1 MSLRVGSVCLAVLLV
16 LAGCSG
22 SSPPG
27 AESAATADP
36 TTRTAVT
43 AESTATPDTPTA
55 TRDLSAASTTTLPTR
70 ATLSAAD
77 LSASERDLL
86 RRAVENESVR
96 VMRSNLTG
104 ELTPDTDGWYARYR
118 GTLYELSWER
128 GGFYGEYHLGNATVV
143 NASSVES
150 SDGVV
155 AYENLTADARDL
167 FEAARAK
174 AEIEGYGVKAFP
186 DQLRSNRYVT
196 YEGDYYELRLAVAD
210 YIFYRLSVEEV
221 ES

>member
-1 MSLRVGSVCLAVLLV
+1 MPLRVSSVCLAVLLV

-22 SSPPG
+22 SPPPD
-27 AESAATADP
+27 AASTTTADP
-36 TTRTAVT
+36 TAGTAAT
-43 AESTATPDTPTA
+43 AESPT
-55 TRDLSAASTTTLPTR
+55 TRDASTASTTTLPTR

-96 VMRSNLTG
+96 VTRSNLTG

-155 AYENLTADARDL
+155 AYENLTADAREL

-174 AEIEGYGVKAFP
+174 EDVEGYGAEAFP

-196 YEGDYYELRLAVAD
+196 YEGEYYELRLAVAD
-210 YIFYRLSVEEV
+210 YVAYRLSVEDV